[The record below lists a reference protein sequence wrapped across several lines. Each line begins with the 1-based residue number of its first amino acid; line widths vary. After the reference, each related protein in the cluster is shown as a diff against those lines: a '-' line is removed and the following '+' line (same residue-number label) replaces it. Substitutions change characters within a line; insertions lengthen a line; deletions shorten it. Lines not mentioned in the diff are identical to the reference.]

1 MILKYPSFHAL
12 CFRPFALKID
22 CEQLDFEQCFAA
34 LERELDKLPWSG
46 DRSQQPLFY
55 TPNKSAIPG
64 DNMFHNTP
72 LGRNNFD
79 QLVRHAGWAAGLD
92 LRPLQR
98 HNQSLRV
105 TVFDMHKALGIA
117 PDATTSV
124 VGHSSTKTQMIYQR
138 NRIQQTG
145 VVNASIQSNL
155 TGQNIL
161 FTEDTGVKLLNGK
174 TVQVATPQKQLPL
187 CTMSLDDYFDLIPT
201 DG

>member
-1 MILKYPSFHAL
+1 
-12 CFRPFALKID
+12 
-22 CEQLDFEQCFAA
+22 
-34 LERELDKLPWSG
+34 
-46 DRSQQPLFY
+46 
-55 TPNKSAIPG
+55 
-64 DNMFHNTP
+64 MFHKTP
-72 LGRNNFD
+72 MGRNNFD
-79 QLVRHAGWAAGLD
+79 QLVRHAAWAAGLD

-124 VGHSSTKTQMIYQR
+124 VGHSSTKTQLIYQR

-174 TVQVATPQKQLPL
+174 TVQVTIPQKQLPL
-187 CTMSLDDYFDLIPT
+187 CTMSLDDYFDYLLMIST
-201 DG
+201 DLAISAATYVFHEAFLFALFQCKCLTVDEL